1 MSTCNGMVFE
11 LNGARALSDFRA
23 ARVLAA
29 LQRVSSNI
37 EAVSGRFV
45 HFVHASRELTKAEE
59 ERLASLLTYGDAAED
74 VRADLAFMV
83 VPRLGTISPWASKAT
98 DIVKNCGIEG
108 VLRVERGTVYSLAL
122 KAPLTQEVPLVTPGL
137 LPVFVHAFPAKLL
150 MKVDFPTFGIP
161 TIIARIGRFKM
172 PLRRSLSIFS
182 LHALW
187 ITSLTCF
194 TPFPCLELTKATKKP
209 FFS

>member
-59 ERLASLLTYGDAAED
+59 ERLASLSPTATPPRTSAPTWPSWWCR
-74 VRADLAFMV
+74 VLARSRPG
-83 VPRLGTISPWASKAT
+83 PRRP
-98 DIVKNCGIEG
+98 
-108 VLRVERGTVYSLAL
+108 R
-122 KAPLTQEVPLVTPGL
+122 
-137 LPVFVHAFPAKLL
+137 
-150 MKVDFPTFGIP
+150 
-161 TIIARIGRFKM
+161 
-172 PLRRSLSIFS
+172 
-182 LHALW
+182 
-187 ITSLTCF
+187 TS
-194 TPFPCLELTKATKKP
+194 
-209 FFS
+209 

>member
-122 KAPLTQEVPLVTPGL
+122 KAPLTEEEAAQAAGVLHDL
-137 LPVFVHAFPAKLL
+137 
-150 MKVDFPTFGIP
+150 
-161 TIIARIGRFKM
+161 
-172 PLRRSLSIFS
+172 SLI
-182 LHALW
+182 H
-187 ITSLTCF
+187 I
-194 TPFPCLELTKATKKP
+194 
-209 FFS
+209 

>member
-98 DIVKNCGIEG
+98 DIVKSAA
-108 VLRVERGTVYSLAL
+108 RSTASPSR
-122 KAPLTQEVPLVTPGL
+122 
-137 LPVFVHAFPAKLL
+137 LPSRK
-150 MKVDFPTFGIP
+150 
-161 TIIARIGRFKM
+161 RR
-172 PLRRSLSIFS
+172 PLRPP
-182 LHALW
+182 A
-187 ITSLTCF
+187 CF
-194 TPFPCLELTKATKKP
+194 MTA
-209 FFS
+209 

>member
-83 VPRLGTISPWASKAT
+83 VPRLGTISPWASKASCASSAARST
-98 DIVKNCGIEG
+98 ASPS
-108 VLRVERGTVYSLAL
+108 R
-122 KAPLTQEVPLVTPGL
+122 
-137 LPVFVHAFPAKLL
+137 LPSRK
-150 MKVDFPTFGIP
+150 
-161 TIIARIGRFKM
+161 RR
-172 PLRRSLSIFS
+172 PLRPP
-182 LHALW
+182 A
-187 ITSLTCF
+187 CF
-194 TPFPCLELTKATKKP
+194 MTA
-209 FFS
+209 

>member
-83 VPRLGTISPWASKAT
+83 VPRLGTISPWASKA
-98 DIVKNCGIEG
+98 
-108 VLRVERGTVYSLAL
+108 R
-122 KAPLTQEVPLVTPGL
+122 
-137 LPVFVHAFPAKLL
+137 
-150 MKVDFPTFGIP
+150 
-161 TIIARIGRFKM
+161 
-172 PLRRSLSIFS
+172 
-182 LHALW
+182 
-187 ITSLTCF
+187 TS
-194 TPFPCLELTKATKKP
+194 
-209 FFS
+209 

>member
-83 VPRLGTISPWASKAT
+83 VPRLGTISPWASKA
-98 DIVKNCGIEG
+98 VGHREE
-108 VLRVERGTVYSLAL
+108 LRHRRRPARRARHGLHSLAL
-122 KAPLTQEVPLVTPGL
+122 KAPLTEEEAAQAAGVLHDRMTESVGRPPDFPVREPLCRSRRVVRWKRSPLVE
-137 LPVFVHAFPAKLL
+137 
-150 MKVDFPTFGIP
+150 
-161 TIIARIGRFKM
+161 
-172 PLRRSLSIFS
+172 LRAVRRLNEANVGHGSCALSRR
-182 LHALW
+182 
-187 ITSLTCF
+187 
-194 TPFPCLELTKATKKP
+194 
-209 FFS
+209 